1 MVGFTALHSL
11 CSPFSCNSEYSV
23 RRCTALCG
31 HTASEKQ
38 TRVDNQHTLVIR
50 PSFPTSQ
57 PLVGSRRH
65 ALRSPSYGP
74 KRSPTITLL
83 RLQTPSPP
91 PRTSDSRSSKSG
103 GTLKSSCGRKMLW
116 CRKLKVSPGEESTSE
131 SRGDAGSS
139 ARADEG
145 AGSPSEPH
153 TSSKMSEG

>member
-1 MVGFTALHSL
+1 M
-11 CSPFSCNSEYSV
+11 
-23 RRCTALCG
+23 RWCTALCG
-31 HTASEKQ
+31 HTVSEMQ
-38 TRVDNQHTLVIR
+38 TCVDNLHTLVIY

-103 GTLKSSCGRKMLW
+103 GAVKSSWGRKMLW
-116 CRKLKVSPGEESTSE
+116 CRKLKVFPGEESPSE
-131 SRGDAGSS
+131 SRGDPGSS
-139 ARADEG
+139 ARADGG
-145 AGSPSEPH
+145 AGSPSDPH